1 MDERRRRLIF
11 AKDLA
16 DPFFR
21 GVFATELFAKGDL
34 GWLKLQLALALPTR
48 VTCARVN
55 GVSRT

>member
-1 MDERRRRLIF
+1 LIF

-16 DPFFR
+16 DPFIR